1 MSLCHAEYQVGASG
15 RYSLISPIGISV
27 LQSFGLI
34 VLRLCAQAF
43 HLRTCR
49 TVVVSITFHQV
60 DYAPDTKACTDC
72 NNQCLKDID
81 CTAKKSHNQMYEQT
95 LFLMVCKRLALLLS
109 LLFRPFFTCFICKAI
124 LSLSSL
130 FSPFFLLLDFFLE
143 KT

>member
-1 MSLCHAEYQVGASG
+1 MDFSTCSIAFCSFYKYLKFLRNNGLLSINFLCVTLWHMSICT
-15 RYSLISPIGISV
+15 R
-27 LQSFGLI
+27 
-34 VLRLCAQAF
+34 
-43 HLRTCR
+43 
-49 TVVVSITFHQV
+49 VVVSITFHQV
-60 DYAPDTKACTDC
+60 DYAPDTKAGTDC
-72 NNQCLKDID
+72 NDQCLKDID
-81 CTAKKSHNQMYEQT
+81 CTAKKSQNQMYEQT